1 MQVKMVAIAVRM
13 ILMGGPLNL
22 GLIGWMTTRQAAPAS
37 AGRWNWPLTI
47 NSALI
52 YTLAFNLV
60 FFTQELFLVVPKALT
75 PGLRPTLYHNN
86 HGWEGDPPLASLFT
100 GPGAL
105 ALFSSEA
112 RRVGK
117 EGV

>member
-1 MQVKMVAIAVRM
+1 
-13 ILMGGPLNL
+13 
-22 GLIGWMTTRQAAPAS
+22 MTTRQAAPAS

-52 YTLAFNLV
+52 YTLAFTLV

-86 HGWEGDPPLASLFT
+86 HGWEGDHPLASLFQGT
-100 GPGAL
+100 GAL
-105 ALFSSEA
+105 AIFITGVLFALLLRYRPRPSVPA
-112 RRVGK
+112 PLPPLRLPHPGLP
-117 EGV
+117 